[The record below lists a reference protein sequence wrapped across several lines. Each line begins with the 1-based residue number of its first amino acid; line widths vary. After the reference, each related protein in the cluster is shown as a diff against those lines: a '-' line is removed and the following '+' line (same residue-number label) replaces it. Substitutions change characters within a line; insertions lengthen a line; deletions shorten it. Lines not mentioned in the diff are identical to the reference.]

1 MVPTADQ
8 LFPVGPGIPVADHP
22 SKPPTAAD
30 LELERLV
37 QESMMAECLP
47 GMEDCVIHRD
57 VGATVPVGNA
67 AATSTLAGQV
77 HNATASTLVP
87 GPVRDAATFSLVT
100 KPVHDVPSST
110 LVPETVSNAATS
122 ILVPGPV
129 HNVATSTLVPEP
141 MRDAATSILDP
152 GPVRNGVSTS
162 ILVPGPVRKIASST
176 PGTGPVYNV
185 ATSNLVPG
193 PIHKAPVSTLVTGP
207 MRNAATLT
215 PAGLMRNDAVS
226 TLTTGLVQVW
236 KSLARSHLLYYG
248 QIEKK
253 IDPVLP
259 LQQFLFLKNV
269 RPPITDVY
277 LNRFCYYIN
286 ILLPP

>member
-87 GPVRDAATFSLVT
+87 GLVRDAATFSLVT

-129 HNVATSTLVPEP
+129 
-141 MRDAATSILDP
+141 
-152 GPVRNGVSTS
+152 
-162 ILVPGPVRKIASST
+162 RKIASST

-185 ATSNLVPG
+185 ASSNLVPG
-193 PIHKAPVSTLVTGP
+193 PIHKSPVSTLVTGP

-215 PAGLMRNDAVS
+215 PAGQMRNDAVS

-236 KSLARSHLLYYG
+236 KSLARFHYNFVV
-248 QIEKK
+248 
-253 IDPVLP
+253 P
-259 LQQFLFLKNV
+259 
-269 RPPITDVY
+269 
-277 LNRFCYYIN
+277 
-286 ILLPP
+286 